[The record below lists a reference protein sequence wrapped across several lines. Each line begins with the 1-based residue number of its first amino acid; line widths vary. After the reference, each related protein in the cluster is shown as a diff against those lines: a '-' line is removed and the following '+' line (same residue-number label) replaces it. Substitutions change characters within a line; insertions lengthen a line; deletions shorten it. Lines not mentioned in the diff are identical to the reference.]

1 MINSK
6 RNKFIIAI
14 AIQTAILFFI
24 VLFKLL
30 ILSGGEEVFL
40 KIRPVDPRDPFRG
53 DYITFQYDI
62 SRIKGSLFDS
72 SEKIKYGDKIY
83 IPLLKRKNYHVA
95 ANRISKNKPDTG
107 IFIKGTVNDIRI
119 RQNGN
124 SIDEVFVSYGI
135 EEYFIPENSGRN
147 VSFNGQNTFAKVILD
162 KNGNAVLKNVYVN
175 GKLWPPKNTSKKS
188 LEKPLSD
195 DIDSEIMLLEED
207 NDVTKVSLS
216 EENEEEVSSADKIID
231 PSGLYQ
237 FTKFDGWRI
246 RSSVFAKRE
255 VSSGDQVSQLILETE
270 NFRSHMVNSDGF
282 SRKKY
287 DSGATLNITVIK
299 GEREVDHGNAQIFES
314 SKFNFRVASG
324 EYHRFSEP
332 TFLGQLRDVHINR
345 QGNYYIIRFAYDI
358 ENYPEGEKVFKQL
371 LDSFEFIEG

>member
-24 VLFKLL
+24 ILFKLL

-62 SRIKGSLFDS
+62 SRIKGSFFDS

-83 IPLLKRKNYHVA
+83 IPLLKRKNYHIA
-95 ANRISKNKPDTG
+95 TNRISKNKPDTG
-107 IFIKGTVNDIRI
+107 IFIKGTVNDIR
-119 RQNGN
+119 QKGD
-124 SIDEVFVSYGI
+124 SLDEVFVSYGI

-147 VSFNGQNTFAKVILD
+147 VSFNRQNTFAKVVLD

-175 GKLWPPKNTSKKS
+175 GKLWPPKDLSNKS
-188 LEKPLSD
+188 IAKPLSD
-195 DIDSEIMLLEED
+195 DADSEIMLLEED
-207 NDVTKVSLS
+207 NDITKISLS
-216 EENEEEVSSADKIID
+216 EENEEKVSPADKIID

-237 FTKFDGWRI
+237 FAKIDGWRI
-246 RSSVFAKRE
+246 RSSVVAPGN
-255 VSSGDQVSQLILETE
+255 VSLGGQASQLILETE
-270 NFRSHMVNSDGF
+270 DFRSHIVNNDGF

-299 GEREVDHGNAQIFES
+299 GEREIDHGNAQIFES
-314 SKFNFRVASG
+314 SKFNFKGGMDG

-332 TFLGQLRDVHINR
+332 TFLGQLRDVHINQ
-345 QGNYYIIRFAYDI
+345 QGNYYVIRFAYDT
-358 ENYPEGEKVFKQL
+358 ESYPEGEKVFKQL
-371 LDSFEFIEG
+371 LDTFEFIEG

>member
-6 RNKFIIAI
+6 KNKFIIAI

-24 VLFKLL
+24 ILFKLL

-62 SRIKGSLFDS
+62 SRIKGSFFDS

-83 IPLLKRKNYHVA
+83 IPLLKRKNYHVVT
-95 ANRISKNKPDTG
+95 NRISKNKPDTG
-107 IFIKGTVNDIRI
+107 IFIKGAVNDIR
-119 RQNGN
+119 QKGD
-124 SIDEVFVSYGI
+124 SLDEVFVSYGI

-147 VSFNGQNTFAKVILD
+147 VNFNGQNTFAKVVLD

-175 GKLWPPKNTSKKS
+175 GKLWPPKDTPKKS
-188 LEKPLSD
+188 IEKSLSSD
-195 DIDSEIMLLEED
+195 DEDFESMTLEE
-207 NDVTKVSLS
+207 NDDEPEVNLS
-216 EENEEEVSSADKIID
+216 EEKISSLDKIVD
-231 PSGLYQ
+231 TSGLYQ
-237 FTKFDGWRI
+237 FAKIDGWRI
-246 RSSVFAKRE
+246 RSSVVAPGN
-255 VSSGDQVSQLILETE
+255 VPLGGQVSQLILETE
-270 NFRSHMVNSDGF
+270 DFRSHMVNNDGF

-299 GEREVDHGNAQIFES
+299 GNREIDHGNANIFET
-314 SKFNFRVASG
+314 SKFNFRGGVDG

-345 QGNYYIIRFAYDI
+345 QSNYYVIRFAYDT
-358 ENYPEGEKVFKQL
+358 ESYPEGEKVFKQL
-371 LDSFEFIEG
+371 LDSFTLTNN

>member
-107 IFIKGTVNDIRI
+107 MFIKGTVNDV
-119 RQNGN
+119 RQKGD
-124 SIDEVFVSYGI
+124 SLDEVFVSYGI

-147 VSFNGQNTFAKVILD
+147 VNFNGQNTFAKIVLD

-175 GKLWPPKNTSKKS
+175 GKLWPPKGLLNKS
-188 LEKPLSD
+188 TAKPLSD
-195 DIDSEIMLLEED
+195 DEDFEIALLEED
-207 NDVTKVSLS
+207 DNDD
-216 EENEEEVSSADKIID
+216 E
-231 PSGLYQ
+231 
-237 FTKFDGWRI
+237 
-246 RSSVFAKRE
+246 
-255 VSSGDQVSQLILETE
+255 
-270 NFRSHMVNSDGF
+270 
-282 SRKKY
+282 
-287 DSGATLNITVIK
+287 
-299 GEREVDHGNAQIFES
+299 
-314 SKFNFRVASG
+314 
-324 EYHRFSEP
+324 
-332 TFLGQLRDVHINR
+332 
-345 QGNYYIIRFAYDI
+345 
-358 ENYPEGEKVFKQL
+358 
-371 LDSFEFIEG
+371 

>member
-24 VLFKLL
+24 VLFNLL
-30 ILSGGEEVFL
+30 ILSGDEEVFL
-40 KIRPVDPRDPFRG
+40 KIRPADPRDPFRG

-62 SRIKGSLFDS
+62 SRIKGSFFDS

-83 IPLLKRKNYHVA
+83 ISLLKRKNYHVI
-95 ANRISKNKPDTG
+95 ANRVSKNKPDTG

-195 DIDSEIMLLEED
+195 DVDSEIMLLEED
-207 NDVTKVSLS
+207 NDITKVSLS
-216 EENEEEVSSADKIID
+216 KENEEEVSSVDKIID
-231 PSGLYQ
+231 PSSLYQ
-237 FTKFDGWRI
+237 FTKLNGWRI

-255 VSSGDQVSQLILETE
+255 VSSGDQVSQLIMETE

-287 DSGATLNITVIK
+287 DSGATLKTMVFAVHSSSEIK
-299 GEREVDHGNAQIFES
+299 F
-314 SKFNFRVASG
+314 
-324 EYHRFSEP
+324 
-332 TFLGQLRDVHINR
+332 
-345 QGNYYIIRFAYDI
+345 
-358 ENYPEGEKVFKQL
+358 
-371 LDSFEFIEG
+371 

>member
-24 VLFKLL
+24 VLFNLL
-30 ILSGGEEVFL
+30 ILSGDEEVFL
-40 KIRPVDPRDPFRG
+40 KIRPADPRDPFRG

-62 SRIKGSLFDS
+62 SRIKGSFFDS

-83 IPLLKRKNYHVA
+83 ISLLKRKNYHVI
-95 ANRISKNKPDTG
+95 ANRVSKNKPDTG
-107 IFIKGTVNDIRI
+107 IFIKGTVNDIR
-119 RQNGN
+119 QKGD
-124 SIDEVFVSYGI
+124 SLDEVFVSYGI

-147 VSFNGQNTFAKVILD
+147 VSFNRQNTFAKVVLD

-175 GKLWPPKNTSKKS
+175 GKLWPPKDLSNKS
-188 LEKPLSD
+188 IAKPLSD
-195 DIDSEIMLLEED
+195 DADSEIMLLEED
-207 NDVTKVSLS
+207 NDITKISLS
-216 EENEEEVSSADKIID
+216 EENEEKVSPADKIID

-237 FTKFDGWRI
+237 FAKIDGWRI
-246 RSSVFAKRE
+246 RSSVVAPGN
-255 VSSGDQVSQLILETE
+255 VSLGGQASQLILETE
-270 NFRSHMVNSDGF
+270 DFRSHMVNNDGF

-299 GEREVDHGNAQIFES
+299 GEREIDHGNAQIFES
-314 SKFNFRVASG
+314 SKFNFKGGMDG

-332 TFLGQLRDVHINR
+332 TFLGQLRDIHINH
-345 QGNYYIIRFAYDI
+345 QGNYYVIRFAYDT
-358 ENYPEGEKVFKQL
+358 ESYPEGEKVFKQL
-371 LDSFEFIEG
+371 LDTFEFSEG

>member
-24 VLFKLL
+24 VLFNLL
-30 ILSGGEEVFL
+30 ILSGDEEVFL
-40 KIRPVDPRDPFRG
+40 KIRPADPRDPFRG

-62 SRIKGSLFDS
+62 SRIKGSFFDS

-83 IPLLKRKNYHVA
+83 ISLLKRKNYHVI
-95 ANRISKNKPDTG
+95 ANRVSKNKPDTG
-107 IFIKGTVNDIRI
+107 IFIKGTVNDIR
-119 RQNGN
+119 QKGD
-124 SIDEVFVSYGI
+124 SLDEVFVSYGI

-147 VSFNGQNTFAKVILD
+147 VSFNRQNTFAKVVLD

-175 GKLWPPKNTSKKS
+175 GKLWPPKDLSNKS
-188 LEKPLSD
+188 IAKPLSD
-195 DIDSEIMLLEED
+195 DADSEIMLLEED
-207 NDVTKVSLS
+207 NDITKISLS
-216 EENEEEVSSADKIID
+216 EENEEKVSPADKIID

-237 FTKFDGWRI
+237 FAKIDGWRI
-246 RSSVFAKRE
+246 RSSVVAPGN
-255 VSSGDQVSQLILETE
+255 VSLGGQASQLILETE
-270 NFRSHMVNSDGF
+270 DFRSHMVNNDGF

-299 GEREVDHGNAQIFES
+299 GEREIDHGNAQIFES
-314 SKFNFRVASG
+314 SKFNFKGGMDG

-332 TFLGQLRDVHINR
+332 TFLGQLRDIHINH
-345 QGNYYIIRFAYDI
+345 QGNYYVIRFAYDT
-358 ENYPEGEKVFKQL
+358 ESYPEGEKGFKQL
-371 LDSFEFIEG
+371 LDTFEFIEG

>member
-6 RNKFIIAI
+6 KNKFIIAI

-24 VLFKLL
+24 ILFKLL

-62 SRIKGSLFDS
+62 SRIKGSFFDS

-107 IFIKGTVNDIRI
+107 MFIKGTVNDIR
-119 RQNGN
+119 QKGD
-124 SIDEVFVSYGI
+124 SLDEVFVSYGI

-147 VSFNGQNTFAKVILD
+147 VNFNGQNTFAKVVLD

-175 GKLWPPKNTSKKS
+175 GKLWPPKDTPKKS
-188 LEKPLSD
+188 IEKPLSSD
-195 DIDSEIMLLEED
+195 DEDFGIMILEE
-207 NDVTKVSLS
+207 NDDEPEVNLREEKISSL
-216 EENEEEVSSADKIID
+216 DKIVD

-237 FTKFDGWRI
+237 FAKIDGWRI
-246 RSSVFAKRE
+246 RSSVVAPGN
-255 VSSGDQVSQLILETE
+255 VPLGGQVSQLILETE
-270 NFRSHMVNSDGF
+270 DFRSHMVNNDGF

-299 GEREVDHGNAQIFES
+299 GNREIDHGNANIFET
-314 SKFNFRVASG
+314 SKFNFRGGVDG

-332 TFLGQLRDVHINR
+332 TFLGQLRDVHTNH
-345 QGNYYIIRFAYDI
+345 QGNYYLIRFAYDT
-358 ENYPEGEKVFKQL
+358 ESYSEGEKIFKQI

>member
-24 VLFKLL
+24 ILFKLL

-62 SRIKGSLFDS
+62 SRIKGSFFDS

-107 IFIKGTVNDIRI
+107 MFIKGTVNDIR
-119 RQNGN
+119 QKGD
-124 SIDEVFVSYGI
+124 SLDEVFVSYGI

-147 VSFNGQNTFAKVILD
+147 VNFNGQNTFAKVVLD

-175 GKLWPPKNTSKKS
+175 GKLWPPKDTPKKS
-188 LEKPLSD
+188 IEKSLSSD
-195 DIDSEIMLLEED
+195 DEDFESMTLEE
-207 NDVTKVSLS
+207 NDDEPEVNLS
-216 EENEEEVSSADKIID
+216 EEKISSLDKIVD
-231 PSGLYQ
+231 TSGLYQ
-237 FTKFDGWRI
+237 FAKIDGWRI
-246 RSSVFAKRE
+246 RSSVVAPGN
-255 VSSGDQVSQLILETE
+255 VPLGGQVSQLILETE
-270 NFRSHMVNSDGF
+270 DFRSHMVNNDGF

-299 GEREVDHGNAQIFES
+299 GNREIDHGNANIFET
-314 SKFNFRVASG
+314 SKFNFRGGVDG

-332 TFLGQLRDVHINR
+332 TFLGQLRDVHTNH
-345 QGNYYIIRFAYDI
+345 QGNYYLIRFAYDT
-358 ENYPEGEKVFKQL
+358 ESYSEGEKIFKQI

>member
-24 VLFKLL
+24 VLFNLL
-30 ILSGGEEVFL
+30 ILSGDEEVFL
-40 KIRPVDPRDPFRG
+40 KIRPADPRDPFRG

-62 SRIKGSLFDS
+62 SRIKGSFFDS

-107 IFIKGTVNDIRI
+107 MFIKGTVNDIR
-119 RQNGN
+119 QKGD
-124 SIDEVFVSYGI
+124 SLDEVFVSYGI

-147 VSFNGQNTFAKVILD
+147 VNFNGQNTFAKVVLD

-175 GKLWPPKNTSKKS
+175 GKLWPPKDTPKKS
-188 LEKPLSD
+188 IEKPLSSD
-195 DIDSEIMLLEED
+195 DEDFGIMILEE
-207 NDVTKVSLS
+207 NDDEPEVNLREEKISSL
-216 EENEEEVSSADKIID
+216 DKIVD

-237 FTKFDGWRI
+237 FAKIDGWRI
-246 RSSVFAKRE
+246 RSSVVAPGN
-255 VSSGDQVSQLILETE
+255 VPLGGQVSQLILETE
-270 NFRSHMVNSDGF
+270 DFRSHMVNNDGF

-299 GEREVDHGNAQIFES
+299 GNREIDHGNANIFET
-314 SKFNFRVASG
+314 SKFNFRGGVDG

-345 QGNYYIIRFAYDI
+345 QSNYYVIRFAYDT
-358 ENYPEGEKVFKQL
+358 ESYPEGEKVFKQL
-371 LDSFEFIEG
+371 LDSFTLTNN

>member
-24 VLFKLL
+24 VLFNLL
-30 ILSGGEEVFL
+30 ILSGDEEVFL
-40 KIRPVDPRDPFRG
+40 KIRPADPRDPFRG

-62 SRIKGSLFDS
+62 SRIKGSFFDS

-83 IPLLKRKNYHVA
+83 ISLLKRKNYHVI
-95 ANRISKNKPDTG
+95 ANRVSKNKPDTG
-107 IFIKGTVNDIRI
+107 IFIKGTVNDIR
-119 RQNGN
+119 QKGD
-124 SIDEVFVSYGI
+124 SLDEVFVSYGI

-147 VSFNGQNTFAKVILD
+147 VSFNRQNTFAKVVLD

-175 GKLWPPKNTSKKS
+175 GKLWPPKDLSNKS
-188 LEKPLSD
+188 IAKPLSD
-195 DIDSEIMLLEED
+195 DADSEIMLLEED
-207 NDVTKVSLS
+207 NDITKISLS
-216 EENEEEVSSADKIID
+216 EENEEKVSPADKIID

-237 FTKFDGWRI
+237 FAKIDGWRI
-246 RSSVFAKRE
+246 RSSVVAPGN
-255 VSSGDQVSQLILETE
+255 VSLGGQASQLILETE
-270 NFRSHMVNSDGF
+270 DFRSHMVNNDGF

-299 GEREVDHGNAQIFES
+299 GEREIDHGNAQIFES
-314 SKFNFRVASG
+314 SKFNFKGGMDG

-332 TFLGQLRDVHINR
+332 TFLGQLRDIHINH
-345 QGNYYIIRFAYDI
+345 QGNYYVIRFAYDT
-358 ENYPEGEKVFKQL
+358 ESYPEGEKVFKQL
-371 LDSFEFIEG
+371 LDTFEFIEG

>member
-6 RNKFIIAI
+6 KNKFIIAI

-24 VLFKLL
+24 ILFKLL

-40 KIRPVDPRDPFRG
+40 KIRPVDPLDPFRG

-83 IPLLKRKNYHVA
+83 IPLLKRKNYHIA
-95 ANRISKNKPDTG
+95 TNRISKNKPDTG

-147 VSFNGQNTFAKVILD
+147 VSFNGQNTFAKVVLD

-175 GKLWPPKNTSKKS
+175 GKLWPPKDLSNKS
-188 LEKPLSD
+188 IAKPLSND
-195 DIDSEIMLLEED
+195 NNEDFEAMILEE
-207 NDVTKVSLS
+207 NDDESEVNLREEKISSL
-216 EENEEEVSSADKIID
+216 DKIVD

-237 FTKFDGWRI
+237 FAKINGWRI

-255 VSSGDQVSQLILETE
+255 VSLGDQLSQLILETE
-270 NFRSHMVNSDGF
+270 DFRSHMVNNDGF

-287 DSGATLNITVIK
+287 DSGATLNITTIK
-299 GEREVDHGNAQIFES
+299 GEREIDHGNAQIFES
-314 SKFNFRVASG
+314 SKFNFKGGMDG

-332 TFLGQLRDVHINR
+332 TFLGQLRDVHINQ
-345 QGNYYIIRFAYDI
+345 QGNYYVIRFAYDT
-358 ENYPEGEKVFKQL
+358 ESYPEGEKVFKQL
-371 LDSFEFIEG
+371 LDTFEFIEG

>member
-24 VLFKLL
+24 ILFKLL

-95 ANRISKNKPDTG
+95 TNRISKNKPDTG
-107 IFIKGTVNDIRI
+107 IFIKGAVNDIR
-119 RQNGN
+119 QKGD
-124 SIDEVFVSYGI
+124 SLDEVFVSYGI

-147 VSFNGQNTFAKVILD
+147 VNFNGQNTFAKVVLD

-175 GKLWPPKNTSKKS
+175 GKLWPPKDTPKKS
-188 LEKPLSD
+188 IEKPLSSD
-195 DIDSEIMLLEED
+195 DEDFGIMILEE
-207 NDVTKVSLS
+207 NDDEPEVNLREEKISSL
-216 EENEEEVSSADKIID
+216 DKIVD

-237 FTKFDGWRI
+237 FAKIDGWRI
-246 RSSVFAKRE
+246 RSSV
-255 VSSGDQVSQLILETE
+255 VTPGNVPLGGQVSQLILETE
-270 NFRSHMVNSDGF
+270 DFRSHMVNNDGF

-299 GEREVDHGNAQIFES
+299 GNREIDHGNANIFET
-314 SKFNFRVASG
+314 SKFNFRGGVDG

-345 QGNYYIIRFAYDI
+345 QSNYYVIRFAYDT
-358 ENYPEGEKVFKQL
+358 ESYPEGEKVFKQL
-371 LDSFEFIEG
+371 LDSFTLTNN

>member
-1 MINSK
+1 MAQIDFKYYATWKYLKDKLEGEFEDEEEEK
-6 RNKFIIAI
+6 R
-14 AIQTAILFFI
+14 
-24 VLFKLL
+24 
-30 ILSGGEEVFL
+30 
-40 KIRPVDPRDPFRG
+40 
-53 DYITFQYDI
+53 
-62 SRIKGSLFDS
+62 
-72 SEKIKYGDKIY
+72 SE
-83 IPLLKRKNYHVA
+83 
-95 ANRISKNKPDTG
+95 
-107 IFIKGTVNDIRI
+107 
-119 RQNGN
+119 
-124 SIDEVFVSYGI
+124 
-135 EEYFIPENSGRN
+135 
-147 VSFNGQNTFAKVILD
+147 
-162 KNGNAVLKNVYVN
+162 
-175 GKLWPPKNTSKKS
+175 
-188 LEKPLSD
+188 
-195 DIDSEIMLLEED
+195 
-207 NDVTKVSLS
+207 S